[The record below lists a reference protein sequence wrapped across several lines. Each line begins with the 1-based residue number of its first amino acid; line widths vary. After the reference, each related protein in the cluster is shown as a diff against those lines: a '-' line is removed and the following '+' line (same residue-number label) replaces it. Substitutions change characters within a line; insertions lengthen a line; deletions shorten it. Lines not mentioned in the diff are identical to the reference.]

1 MGSEEF
7 QGKTF
12 ILVFAGTEAMGR
24 EHSLLNHTASKK
36 KGGDT

>member
-12 ILVFAGTEAMGR
+12 ILVFAGAEAIGR
-24 EHSLLNHTASKK
+24 AQSSKPHS
-36 KGGDT
+36 